1 MIKPDDVALDAG
13 GLEAAK
19 VAKDAMYPLDG
30 TEAAIRAYEAHTR
43 PEPVA
48 EIAEL
53 ADALYWYDI
62 RDDVNTIASVIRKA
76 RKLVAAIASPAKASE
91 DGLCSDCPPVG
102 YETNRTRCAP
112 CPRGTGEA
120 SSAERM
126 EELRER
132 VHYAEGTA
140 DANIARANEAEAS
153 KRRMEEALRRISTE
167 LPYPEEAKEIA
178 DAALSDSPAS
188 ATTIGDE
195 RIYPNE
201 AFGSDAS
208 PTPAVTEAA
217 PDGWK
222 WQLVPDYPEGDVT
235 GPCICGSWPGGKC
248 LRCAPAQQKEP
259 SR

>member
-1 MIKPDDVALDAG
+1 MSKN
-13 GLEAAK
+13 LES
-19 VAKDAMYPLDG
+19 L
-30 TEAAIRAYEAHTR
+30 ER
-43 PEPVA
+43 
-48 EIAEL
+48 EL
-53 ADALYWYDI
+53 Q
-62 RDDVNTIASVIRKA
+62 
-76 RKLVAAIASPAKASE
+76 
-91 DGLCSDCPPVG
+91 
-102 YETNRTRCAP
+102 
-112 CPRGTGEA
+112 
-120 SSAERM
+120 
-126 EELRER
+126 ELRR
-132 VHYAEGTA
+132 ARDVLSVHLDMTHSEK
-140 DANIARANEAEAS
+140 IAVEAS